1 MSLSISY
8 LVVRVDQPEFELIT
22 LLVGV
27 VSSLIAVSLGWFLA
41 KKTEE
46 KKEKAEEIRNE
57 LEKAFGP
64 LYSIVSRPEEMV
76 KTDDKQ
82 EQLRVAISE
91 EEKRELDRIL
101 MSYPH
106 MLPYEVVVL
115 WRTQIKNL
123 KSFRTSIEIE
133 QVSQPFLSHPL
144 GSIRQVPVDWF
155 GIPLEFRDKINKEYD
170 QRLEEYYEITGKRK
184 DFKALPKWAR
194 T

>member
-1 MSLSISY
+1 
-8 LVVRVDQPEFELIT
+8 VDQLEFELIT
-22 LLVGV
+22 LLVSV
-27 VSSLIAVSLGWFLA
+27 VSSLIIAVSLGWFLA

-46 KKEKAEEIRNE
+46 KKEKAEEIRNQ
-57 LEKAFGP
+57 LEKAFGL
-64 LYSIVSRPEEMV
+64 LYSILSGPEEMV

-82 EQLRVAISE
+82 EQLRVPISK

-101 MSYPH
+101 MTYPH

-115 WRTQIKNL
+115 WRTQIKHL
-123 KSFRTSIEIE
+123 KSFRTTTEIE
-133 QVSQPFLSHPL
+133 QASQPFPSLPL
-144 GSIRQVPVDWF
+144 GSIRQVYVDWF

-170 QRLEEYYEITGKRK
+170 QRLEEYYEITGKGK